1 MINSDT
7 REHIINM
14 YSKND
19 VTNMDLGQIFKIGI
33 KTKIN
38 AMVNIASAISIA
50 TVSFSSYSVAGHA
63 SGTDDAIHYI
73 ITGVIMQA
81 VVGIPAYFVARS
93 ITKPIIKMTSMAE
106 KIGHGDLTGDMMELK
121 SHDELGKLTQ
131 AFNTMIVNLRQ
142 LVTQVR
148 DSSSLVASNSE
159 QVVSSTEQMNS
170 SVQQISSTIQQI
182 SKGSQT
188 QAQELEATS
197 KVVTNL
203 TKNMK
208 SLALKAS
215 TTAELTKQVGAI
227 SESGSKAAS
236 EADFRM
242 SKIISVTNE
251 SARKIKELADRSGEI
266 TSVLEV
272 IRKIADQTNLL
283 ALNAAIEAARAG
295 EAGRGFAVVADE
307 VKRLAEGSAK
317 SSEEIDG
324 LIKQIQDDAHD
335 TVQSMEGS
343 SKEISE
349 GRLVIDKALKALNE
363 IATKV
368 KEVSVNVMDVA
379 NTTQTQVTEIERLSK
394 AASEIAAVSEQN
406 ASATEEASAAT
417 EQQTAG
423 TQEISASVQKMANM
437 ADELSKIALGFKL
450 PEGSSSSGS
459 QHNATRKE
467 VVAQ

>member
-1 MINSDT
+1 
-7 REHIINM
+7 
-14 YSKND
+14 
-19 VTNMDLGQIFKIGI
+19 
-33 KTKIN
+33 
-38 AMVNIASAISIA
+38 
-50 TVSFSSYSVAGHA
+50 
-63 SGTDDAIHYI
+63 
-73 ITGVIMQA
+73 QA

-93 ITKPIIKMTSMAE
+93 FTKPILQMTSLAE
-106 KIGHGDLTGDMMELK
+106 RIGQGDLTIETMESK
-121 SHDELGKLTQ
+121 SNDEIGKLTQ
-131 AFNTMIVNLRQ
+131 SFNNMAVNLRK
-142 LVTQVR
+142 LVTHLR
-148 DSSSLVASNSE
+148 DSSSLVASSSE

-188 QAQELEATS
+188 QAQELEETS
-197 KVVTNL
+197 KVVTKL

-208 SLALKAS
+208 DLALKAS
-215 TTAELTKQVGAI
+215 KTADLTKEVGFI
-227 SESGSKAAS
+227 SETGSKSAS

-251 SARKIKELADRSGEI
+251 SAKKIKELADRSGEI
-266 TSVLEV
+266 TAVLEV

-324 LIKQIQDDAHD
+324 LIKQIQDDAKA
-335 TVQSMEGS
+335 TVQSIEGG
-343 SKEISE
+343 SKEVSE
-349 GRLVIDKALKALNE
+349 GRLVIDKALKALND

-379 NTTQTQVTEIERLSK
+379 STTQAQVTGIEQLSK

-417 EQQTAG
+417 EEQTAG
-423 TQEISASVQKMANM
+423 TQEIAASVQKMANM
-437 ADELSKIALGFKL
+437 ADELSKIASGFKL
-450 PEGSSSSGS
+450 PNDSNSSNLQGSIK
-459 QHNATRKE
+459 KE
-467 VVAQ
+467 EAIAQ

>member
-1 MINSDT
+1 MVL
-7 REHIINM
+7 E
-14 YSKND
+14 K
-19 VTNMDLGQIFKIGI
+19 IFKIGL

-38 AMVNIASAISIA
+38 AMVNVASAISIA
-50 TVSFSSYSVAGHA
+50 TVSFSSYSASGHS
-63 SGTDDAIHYI
+63 SGTDDAVRYI
-73 ITGVIMQA
+73 VTGFIMQA
-81 VVGIPAYFVARS
+81 VVGIPAYFVANS
-93 ITKPIIKMTSMAE
+93 IAKPILKMATLAE
-106 KIGHGDLTGDMMELK
+106 KIGQGDLTDNMMNSK
-121 SHDELGKLTQ
+121 SNDEIGKLTN
-131 AFNTMIVNLRQ
+131 AFNNMVVNLRR

-148 DSSSLVASNSE
+148 DSSSMVASNSE

-188 QAQELEATS
+188 QAQELEETS
-197 KVVTNL
+197 KVVSKL
-203 TKNMK
+203 TKDMK
-208 SLALKAS
+208 NLASKAS
-215 TTAELTKQVGAI
+215 TTADLTKEVGAI
-227 SESGSKAAS
+227 SETGSKSAS

-251 SARKIKELADRSGEI
+251 SAKKIKELADRSGEI
-266 TSVLEV
+266 TAVLEV

-324 LIKQIQDDAHD
+324 LIKQIQDDAKA
-335 TVQSMEGS
+335 TVQSIEGS
-343 SKEISE
+343 SKEVME

-363 IATKV
+363 IASKV
-368 KEVSVNVMDVA
+368 KEVSVNVTDVA
-379 NTTQTQVTEIERLSK
+379 SATQTQVIEIERLSK
-394 AASEIAAVSEQN
+394 SASEIAAVSEQN

-423 TQEISASVQKMANM
+423 TQEIAVSVQKMANM
-437 ADELSKIALGFKL
+437 ADDLSKVASGFKL
-450 PEGSSSSGS
+450 PENSDSKFS
-459 QHNATRKE
+459 NAKKE
-467 VVAQ
+467 TVVQ

>member
-1 MINSDT
+1 M
-7 REHIINM
+7 
-14 YSKND
+14 
-19 VTNMDLGQIFKIGI
+19 VLGNIFKIGI

-50 TVSFSSYSVAGHA
+50 TVSFSSYSAAGHA
-63 SGTDDAIHYI
+63 GSTDDAMRYI
-73 ITGVIMQA
+73 VTGVVMQA

-93 ITKPIIKMTSMAE
+93 ITKPILKMALMAE
-106 KIGHGDLTGDMMELK
+106 RIGQGDLTSNVIESK
-121 SHDELGKLTQ
+121 SNDEIGKLSR
-131 AFNTMIVNLRQ
+131 AFDNMVINLRK
-142 LVTQVR
+142 LVSQVR

-188 QAQELEATS
+188 QAQELEQTS
-197 KVVTNL
+197 KVVTKL
-203 TKNMK
+203 TKDMK

-215 TTAELTKQVGAI
+215 TTAELTNEVGAI
-227 SESGSKAAS
+227 SETGSKSAS

-251 SARKIKELADRSGEI
+251 SAKKIKELADRSGEI
-266 TSVLEV
+266 TAVLEV

-324 LIKQIQDDAHD
+324 LIRQIQDDAKA
-335 TVQSMEGS
+335 TVQSIEGG

-368 KEVSVNVMDVA
+368 KEVSVNVTEVA
-379 NTTQTQVTEIERLSK
+379 STTQTQVIEIERLSK

-423 TQEISASVQKMANM
+423 TQEIAESVQKMANM
-437 ADELSKIALGFKL
+437 ADDLSKIASGFKL
-450 PEGSSSSGS
+450 PENSNLSKSNSVK
-459 QHNATRKE
+459 KE
-467 VVAQ
+467 AIVE

>member
-1 MINSDT
+1 MIDSNT
-7 REHIINM
+7 LQHIIGTVRKIDCTEM
-14 YSKND
+14 SIER
-19 VTNMDLGQIFKIGI
+19 IFEIGI
-33 KTKIN
+33 RTKIN

-50 TVSFSSYSVAGHA
+50 TVSVSSYFAGAHT
-63 SGTDDAIHYI
+63 GTDDVSHYV

-81 VVGIPAYFVARS
+81 VVGVPAYFVARS
-93 ITKPIIKMTSMAE
+93 FTRPILKMASMAE
-106 KIGHGDLTGDMMELK
+106 KIGQGDLSVDTLK
-121 SHDELGKLTQ
+121 MNSNDELGKLTQ
-131 AFNTMIVNLRQ
+131 SFNHMVVNLRQ
-142 LVTQVR
+142 LVTHLR
-148 DSSSLVASNSE
+148 DSSTLVASSSE

-188 QAQELEATS
+188 QAHELEETS
-197 KVVTNL
+197 RVVTKL

-208 SLALKAS
+208 NLASKAS
-215 TTAELTKQVGAI
+215 NTAELTNEVGHI
-227 SESGSKAAS
+227 SESGSKSAS

-251 SARKIKELADRSGEI
+251 SAKKIKGLAERSGEI
-266 TSVLEV
+266 TAVLEV

-317 SSEEIDG
+317 SSEEIDV
-324 LIKQIQDDAHD
+324 LIRQIQDDAKA
-335 TVQSMEGS
+335 TVESIEGG
-343 SKEISE
+343 SKEIAE
-349 GRLVIDKALKALNE
+349 GRIVIDKALKALNE

-368 KEVSVNVMDVA
+368 KEVSVNVIDVA
-379 NTTQTQVTEIERLSK
+379 NTTQAQVTEIEQLSK

-417 EQQTAG
+417 EEQTAG

-437 ADELSKIALGFKL
+437 ADELSKIASGFKL
-450 PEGSSSSGS
+450 PEGSNWPG
-459 QHNATRKE
+459 QQGDAKKGE
-467 VVAQ
+467 AIAQ

>member
-1 MINSDT
+1 MI
-7 REHIINM
+7 
-14 YSKND
+14 
-19 VTNMDLGQIFKIGI
+19 LGRVFKIGI

-50 TVSFSSYSVAGHA
+50 TVSFSSYSATGHNAGA
-63 SGTDDAIHYI
+63 DDALRYI
-73 ITGVIMQA
+73 VTGIVMQA

-93 ITKPIIKMTSMAE
+93 ITEPILKMAVMAE
-106 KIGHGDLTGDMMELK
+106 KIGHGDLTGSMMESK
-121 SHDELGKLTQ
+121 SNDELGKLSR
-131 AFNTMIVNLRQ
+131 AFGNMVINLRN

-188 QAQELEATS
+188 QAQELEQTS
-197 KVVTNL
+197 KVVSKL
-203 TKNMK
+203 TKDMK
-208 SLALKAS
+208 NLALKAN
-215 TTAELTKQVGAI
+215 TMAELTKEVGVI
-227 SESGSKAAS
+227 SETGSKSAS

-242 SKIISVTNE
+242 SKIISVTSD
-251 SARKIKELADRSGEI
+251 SAKKIKELADRSGEI
-266 TSVLEV
+266 TAVLEV

-324 LIKQIQDDAHD
+324 LIRQIQDDAKA
-335 TVQSMEGS
+335 TVQSIEGGI
-343 SKEISE
+343 KEILE

-368 KEVSVNVMDVA
+368 KEVSVNVTDVA
-379 NTTQTQVTEIERLSK
+379 NATQTQVTEIEKLSK

-423 TQEISASVQKMANM
+423 TQEIAASVQKMANM
-437 ADELSKIALGFKL
+437 ADDLSKIASGFKL
-450 PEGSSSSGS
+450 PESHDSSKLDISK
-459 QHNATRKE
+459 KE
-467 VVAQ
+467 VIVE

>member
-1 MINSDT
+1 MVHPIKIMT
-7 REHIINM
+7 QMNM
-14 YSKND
+14 GKF
-19 VTNMDLGQIFKIGI
+19 FKIGL

-38 AMVNIASAISIA
+38 AMVNVASAISIA
-50 TVSFSSYSVAGHA
+50 TVSFSSYSAGGHA
-63 SGTDDAIHYI
+63 GTDDAMRYI
-73 ITGVIMQA
+73 VTGMIMQA

-93 ITKPIIKMTSMAE
+93 FTRPILRMATMAE
-106 KIGHGDLTGDMMELK
+106 KIGQGDLTVGIVESK
-121 SHDELGKLTQ
+121 SNDELGKLTL
-131 AFNTMIVNLRQ
+131 AFNNMVANLRQ
-142 LVTQVR
+142 LVMQVR
-148 DSSSLVASNSE
+148 DSSTLVASNSD
-159 QVVSSTEQMNS
+159 QIVSSTEQMNS

-188 QAQELEATS
+188 QAQELEQTS
-197 KVVTNL
+197 KVVTKL
-203 TKNMK
+203 TKDMK
-208 SLALKAS
+208 DLALKAS
-215 TTAELTKQVGAI
+215 MTSDLTREVGII
-227 SESGSKAAS
+227 SESGSKSAS

-242 SKIISVTNE
+242 SKIISVTKE
-251 SARKIKELADRSGEI
+251 SSKKIKELADRSSEI
-266 TSVLEV
+266 TAVLEV

-324 LIKQIQDDAHD
+324 LIKQIQDDAKS
-335 TVQSMEGS
+335 TVQSIEGG

-368 KEVSVNVMDVA
+368 KEVSVNVTDVA
-379 NTTQTQVTEIERLSK
+379 NTTNSQVTAIEQLSK

-423 TQEISASVQKMANM
+423 TQEIAASVQKMAGM
-437 ADELSKIALGFKL
+437 ADGLSKIASGFKL
-450 PEGSSSSGS
+450 PDDSDSSGS
-459 QHNATRKE
+459 QRVSEEA
-467 VVAQ
+467 VVQ

>member
-1 MINSDT
+1 MGFG
-7 REHIINM
+7 
-14 YSKND
+14 K
-19 VTNMDLGQIFKIGI
+19 IFKISL

-38 AMVNIASAISIA
+38 AMVNVASAISIA
-50 TVSFSSYSVAGHA
+50 TVSISSYA
-63 SGTDDAIHYI
+63 SGANGGTDNAMHYV
-73 ITGVIMQA
+73 ITGVVMQA
-81 VVGIPAYFVARS
+81 VVGIPAYFVANS
-93 ITKPIIKMTSMAE
+93 IAKPILKMAQMAE
-106 KIGHGDLTGDMMELK
+106 KIGQGDLTVDVMQTK
-121 SHDELGKLTQ
+121 SDDELGKLTQ
-131 AFNTMIVNLRQ
+131 AFNQMIINLRQ
-142 LVTQVR
+142 LVSRVR
-148 DSSSLVASNSE
+148 DGSSMVALNTD

-188 QAQELEATS
+188 QARELEETS
-197 KVVTNL
+197 KVVTKL

-208 SLALKAS
+208 DLARKAN
-215 TTAELTKQVGAI
+215 TTAELTREVGII
-227 SESGSKAAS
+227 SESGSKSAS

-242 SKIISVTNE
+242 SKIISVTDD
-251 SARKIKELADRSGEI
+251 SARKIRELAERSGEI
-266 TSVLEV
+266 TAVLEV

-317 SSEEIDG
+317 SSEEIDV
-324 LIKQIQDDAHD
+324 LIKQIQDDAKA
-335 TVQSMEGS
+335 TVQSITGG

-368 KEVSVNVMDVA
+368 KEVSINVTDVA
-379 NTTQTQVTEIERLSK
+379 NTTQAQLSEIEQLSR

-417 EQQTAG
+417 EEQTAG
-423 TQEISASVQKMANM
+423 TQEIAASVQKMATM
-437 ADELSKIALGFKL
+437 ADDLSKIASKFKL
-450 PEGSSSSGS
+450 PGGIMSDSHNLQEAAVS
-459 QHNATRKE
+459 Q
-467 VVAQ
+467 

>member
-1 MINSDT
+1 MNFGKLFS
-7 REHIINM
+7 
-14 YSKND
+14 
-19 VTNMDLGQIFKIGI
+19 LGI

-38 AMVNIASAISIA
+38 AMVNVASAVSIA
-50 TVSFSSYSVAGHA
+50 TVSISSYAGNHA
-63 SGTDDAIHYI
+63 GADDAMRYVV
-73 ITGVIMQA
+73 TGIVMQA

-93 ITKPIIKMTSMAE
+93 ITQPILRMAQAAE
-106 KIGHGDLTGDMMELK
+106 KVGHGDLTGDLIK
-121 SHDELGKLTQ
+121 SKSNDELGKLTLS
-131 AFNTMIVNLRQ
+131 FNNMLVNLRNLVVQ
-142 LVTQVR
+142 LR
-148 DSSSLVASNSE
+148 DSSSMVVSNSE

-197 KVVTNL
+197 KVVTKL
-203 TKNMK
+203 TKDMK
-208 SLALKAS
+208 NLASKAR
-215 TTAELTKQVGAI
+215 TTADLTKEVGII
-227 SESGSKAAS
+227 SEYGSKSAS

-242 SKIISVTNE
+242 SKIISVTND
-251 SARKIKELADRSGEI
+251 SAKKIRELAERSGEI
-266 TSVLEV
+266 TAVLDV

-324 LIKQIQDDAHD
+324 LIKQIQEDAQA
-335 TVQSMEGS
+335 TVKSIEGG
-343 SKEISE
+343 SKEIME
-349 GRLVIDKALKALNE
+349 GRLVIDKALKALND
-363 IATKV
+363 IASKV
-368 KEVSVNVMDVA
+368 KEVSVNVTDVA
-379 NTTQTQVTEIERLSK
+379 GTTQAQVNEIEQLSK

-423 TQEISASVQKMANM
+423 TQEIAASVQKMATM
-437 ADELSKIALGFKL
+437 AVDLSKIASEFKI
-450 PEGSSSSGS
+450 PEGSQES
-459 QHNATRKE
+459 AARKGE
-467 VVAQ
+467 VVA

>member
-1 MINSDT
+1 MI
-7 REHIINM
+7 
-14 YSKND
+14 
-19 VTNMDLGQIFKIGI
+19 LGKIFKISI

-38 AMVNIASAISIA
+38 AMVNVASAISIA

-63 SGTDDAIHYI
+63 AGTEDAMHYV
-73 ITGVIMQA
+73 ITGIIMQA

-93 ITKPIIKMTSMAE
+93 ITKPILKMTAMAE
-106 KIGHGDLTGDMMELK
+106 KIGHGDLTGDIMESK

-131 AFNTMIVNLRQ
+131 AFGNMIVNLRQ

-188 QAQELEATS
+188 QAQELEETS
-197 KVVTNL
+197 KVVTKL
-203 TKNMK
+203 TKDMK
-208 SLALKAS
+208 NLALKAS
-215 TTAELTKQVGAI
+215 TTADLTKEVGEI
-227 SESGSKAAS
+227 SETGSKSAS
-236 EADFRM
+236 EADSRM

-266 TSVLEV
+266 TAVLEV

-324 LIKQIQDDAHD
+324 LIKQIQDDAKA
-335 TVQSMEGS
+335 TVQSIEGG

-363 IATKV
+363 IASKV
-368 KEVSVNVMDVA
+368 REVSVNVMDVA
-379 NTTQTQVTEIERLSK
+379 NSTQTQVMEIEKLSK
-394 AASEIAAVSEQN
+394 SASEIAAVSEQN

-423 TQEISASVQKMANM
+423 TQEIAASVQKMASM
-437 ADELSKIALGFKL
+437 ADDLSKIASGFKL
-450 PEGSSSSGS
+450 PHDFDSTGLKN
-459 QHNATRKE
+459 NAKNE
-467 VVAQ
+467 EAVAQ